1 MKKNL
6 LFTLLAMACLWLGST
21 RAYALEQVDGVYQ
34 IGSAQDLEDFSNMV
48 ASGNGAVSA
57 ALTADIDMTGVTHQ
71 PIGTVSSPFSGSFDG
86 QQHFIRN
93 MTLELPEQEY
103 VGLFGVLNDG
113 AYIKNVIVDWSCFIS
128 GKRFVAGIAGGTNG
142 GGSVTFE
149 NCGNEA
155 SIGAAEENAAGICG
169 VSMSSACG
177 IRLLNCFNTGGIS
190 GGRECAALCG
200 WVGDS
205 NSVITN
211 CYNAGFVIG
220 MDGSNSL
227 WRNGNGKGTNNFDSY
242 GYQGTLISED
252 EYDLSS
258 GAVAYQ
264 MNGNQSA
271 DVIWYQTL
279 GVDMHPVPFSS
290 HGVVYA
296 VGDLNCDGSSKGGE
310 ATFSNVNESNRDPH
324 TFVDGICSVCGD
336 VDKDFLPL
344 TDGFYTI
351 ATPAELNWF
360 AALVNHGNKKVN
372 ARLAAAADHSVR
384 DAELYSPVRFADC
397 RSARGARR

>member
-21 RAYALEQVDGVYQ
+21 RAYALDQVDGVYQ

-169 VSMSSACG
+169 VSMGSAC
-177 IRLLNCFNTGGIS
+177 IL
-190 GGRECAALCG
+190 
-200 WVGDS
+200 
-205 NSVITN
+205 
-211 CYNAGFVIG
+211 
-220 MDGSNSL
+220 
-227 WRNGNGKGTNNFDSY
+227 
-242 GYQGTLISED
+242 
-252 EYDLSS
+252 
-258 GAVAYQ
+258 
-264 MNGNQSA
+264 
-271 DVIWYQTL
+271 
-279 GVDMHPVPFSS
+279 
-290 HGVVYA
+290 
-296 VGDLNCDGSSKGGE
+296 
-310 ATFSNVNESNRDPH
+310 
-324 TFVDGICSVCGD
+324 
-336 VDKDFLPL
+336 
-344 TDGFYTI
+344 
-351 ATPAELNWF
+351 
-360 AALVNHGNKKVN
+360 
-372 ARLAAAADHSVR
+372 
-384 DAELYSPVRFADC
+384 
-397 RSARGARR
+397 